1 MTTQEIRDLLARD
14 EVRSL
19 KRLILKMP
27 EPASGVRGRR
37 IRTIFGFAE
46 ILDIWEGRVTFCIER
61 SKIERYIKKI
71 DSLTNSNPP

>member
-1 MTTQEIRDLLARD
+1 MTTQEIKDLLARD

-27 EPASGVRGRR
+27 EPPYGVRGRR

-46 ILDIWEGRVTFCIER
+46 VLDIWEGRVTFCIDR
-61 SKIERYIKKI
+61 SKVELYIKNLEANK
-71 DSLTNSNPP
+71 LTI